1 MLTTVLLTAQQQKYI
16 QYMGGI
22 LWYIYAMRHD
32 SRIKRKYLMK
42 HKKHG

>member
-22 LWYIYAMRHD
+22 LWYIYAMRYD
-32 SRIKRKYLMK
+32 SRIKRKYLTK